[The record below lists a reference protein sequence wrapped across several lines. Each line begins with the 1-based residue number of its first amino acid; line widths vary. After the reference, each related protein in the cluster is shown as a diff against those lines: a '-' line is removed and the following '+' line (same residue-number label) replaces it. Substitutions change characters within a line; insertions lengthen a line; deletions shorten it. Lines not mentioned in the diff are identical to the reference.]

1 MGACCV
7 YYSVCRAQDA
17 STLLRSTRAV
27 QWQFVGCA
35 DDRRRIV
42 RDRCLF
48 LNLVEGRFVP
58 QRIRRLTFTQMPNG
72 ITISSRHSNR

>member
-1 MGACCV
+1 MPVTQKIGQCIA
-7 YYSVCRAQDA
+7 
-17 STLLRSTRAV
+17 
-27 QWQFVGCA
+27 GCIN
-35 DDRRRIV
+35 DRRRIV